1 MKKMKLF
8 CAVALCFIAT
18 VSFEQTKI
26 TVAKRAPA
34 TKAIKQPLAF
44 KQFVVADAKSKDG
57 KTTFKETDMIKTISG
72 TSMSV
77 GDYLKK
83 INAAEQ
89 EINQKGFTLRN
100 LNPTSSNL
108 MYKPVLFDNTKLTAL
123 NLDINKSVKPLLS
136 LQANNDK
143 IFIHASST
151 SSTLRVSTI
160 QLVNPALLSQIKTS
174 LSKNALRGP
183 ETVEKTYD
191 IKKLLKPLTD
201 KIDSVMSNDVD
212 FSLVNAAL
220 VVSSHAEPPAQGTT
234 DLFSSTNSIYKV
246 TTNFGASVKASMG
259 LPISLTIPL
268 ATMNGEFI
276 SPSNKTQK
284 LSRKVVVNLLGRSLF
299 NKTAAVNT
307 DVLSEQDSQEL
318 DISELV
324 NTTPLNTTDFMDW
337 IPSIGFNTDVS
348 TMGAV
353 GCMYKTDMTRTNVDA
368 YIGPTYSVR
377 LRVAASYGLKDVAE
391 GGIEGIVTLLKGG
404 IGFGGNAGLDYDGTR
419 WNLINKAYVE
429 ATLQALQGEV
439 DFFVRY
445 PDLSDWSCLGP
456 CIKKSTLP
464 IFQTPVAFTLN
475 GTLLQDDNGI
485 SLNW

>member
-1 MKKMKLF
+1 MKKMKLV
-8 CAVALCFIAT
+8 CAVTACFVAA
-18 VSFEQTKI
+18 VSFGQSKI
-26 TVAKRAPA
+26 TVTKRAPV
-34 TKAIKQPLAF
+34 TKAVKQSLAF
-44 KQFVVADAKSKDG
+44 KQFVVADAKSSDG
-57 KTTFKETDMIKTISG
+57 KKFAESDIIKTISG
-72 TSMSV
+72 NSMTV
-77 GDYLKK
+77 GEYLKK
-83 INAAEQ
+83 INSVEQ

-108 MYKPVLFDNTKLTAL
+108 MYKPVLFDNTKLASL
-123 NLDINKSVKPLLS
+123 NTDINKSVKPLLS

-151 SSTLRVSTI
+151 SSTIRISSI
-160 QLVNPALLSQIKTS
+160 QQINPALFGKLKASFGGKS
-174 LSKNALRGP
+174 LQP
-183 ETVEKTYD
+183 ETIEKTYD
-191 IKKLLKPLTD
+191 IKNLLKPLTG
-201 KIDSVMSNDVD
+201 KIDSLMSSEVD

-220 VVSSHAEPPAQGTT
+220 VVSSHAEPPATGTD
-234 DLFSSTNSIYKV
+234 DLFSATNSVYKV
-246 TTNFGASVKASMG
+246 TANFGASVKASMG

-299 NKTAAVNT
+299 NKTSAVNSEA
-307 DVLSEQDSQEL
+307 LNEQDSQEL
-318 DISELV
+318 DISELI
-324 NTTPLNTTDFMDW
+324 NSAPLNTTDFMDW

-348 TMGAV
+348 TMGSV

-404 IGFGGNAGLDYDGTR
+404 LGFGGNAGLDYDGTR

-439 DFFVRY
+439 DFFVRF
-445 PDLSDWSCLGP
+445 PDLSNWSCLGP
-456 CIKKSTLP
+456 CIKKVTLP

-475 GTLLQDDNGI
+475 GTLLQDDNGK